1 MSFNELK
8 KNLWEIVDNEKTN
21 DRVKIKAIKQLSEI
35 TVQALDLIP
44 IAVTINMI
52 QEVDENLKEREKVPW
67 QMKKFLKH
75 IEMERNYPGKN

>member
-52 QEVDENLKEREKVPW
+52 QEVDENLKEREKVSW

-75 IEMERNYPGKN
+75 IEMEQNYHGKN